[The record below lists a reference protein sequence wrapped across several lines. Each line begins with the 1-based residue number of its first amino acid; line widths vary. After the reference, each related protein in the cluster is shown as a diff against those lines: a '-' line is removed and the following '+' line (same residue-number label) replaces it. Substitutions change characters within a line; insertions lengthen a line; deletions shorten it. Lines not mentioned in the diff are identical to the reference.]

1 MNLQHSILSMRIF
14 SFLFLFS
21 FFYRWN
27 PAQRSCRMEKPRIFP
42 GGLVSLDEKPCNS
55 SRHLFVRA
63 SLFFRPSSFMHAYII
78 VPAWNFQVSFIFFS
92 LCDVSMPGE
101 DTKGA
106 VAPRGNVFQANTL
119 CKNLP
124 VFCFLLVFSF
134 SFIYALM
141 IFGSSLKNAST

>member
-1 MNLQHSILSMRIF
+1 MNLQHSILSLRIF

-78 VPAWNFQVSFIFFS
+78 VPAWNFQVSFIFFFPCAM
-92 LCDVSMPGE
+92 LACLAKTP
-101 DTKGA
+101 KGLLHLEETYSKRTRF
-106 VAPRGNVFQANTL
+106 VKT
-119 CKNLP
+119 
-124 VFCFLLVFSF
+124 FLFFAFFSF
-134 SFIYALM
+134 SRFHLY
-141 IFGSSLKNAST
+141 TR